1 MSKPTREW
9 VENEI
14 KVSLT
19 ALDGGTG
26 LFTDFDEDEA
36 RIAAIL
42 RYALDAAVVIDE
54 MNECMKGH
62 MIGVNCK
69 GPRMSDDAIARLDAL
84 RASQPWSDA

>member
-1 MSKPTREW
+1 

-42 RYALDAAVVIDE
+42 RYALAAAPLMERAQRLAEDVDA
-54 MNECMKGH
+54 
-62 MIGVNCK
+62 
-69 GPRMSDDAIARLDAL
+69 STLYDDIESL